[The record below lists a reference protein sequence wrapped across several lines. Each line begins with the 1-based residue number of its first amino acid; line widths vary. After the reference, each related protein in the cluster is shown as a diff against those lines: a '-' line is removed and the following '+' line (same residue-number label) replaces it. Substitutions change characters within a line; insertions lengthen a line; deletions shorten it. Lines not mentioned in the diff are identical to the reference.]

1 MIWVFL
7 INGFLGVLGGI
18 LAVFGSVEEL
28 PLIDDSLVQAM
39 GYFWFFADLFPPLYT
54 IYAGFMSILLFEVVL
69 LTLRALKI
77 FR

>member
-1 MIWVFL
+1 MIWIFL

-18 LAVFGSVEEL
+18 LAVFGTVETL
-28 PLIDDSLVQAM
+28 PLIDDYLVQGM

-54 IYAGFMSILLFEVVL
+54 VYAGFMTIIAFEVVL